1 MRRIKIPQAD
11 LEVSALCYGA
21 GGFGTAGQGELTD
34 SLLAQF
40 FEAGGNFLDTA
51 HCYGFW
57 AKEGQGASE
66 RALGDSLRRLK
77 ARDRA
82 VVATKGAHPDCGVD
96 YRRPADF
103 LSAELLA
110 SDIDDSLERMGI
122 ETIDLYYLHRD
133 DGVTLV
139 EEVIERL
146 NREVR
151 RGRIRFFGASNWS
164 VARIEAA
171 NAYAA
176 QSGLQG
182 FVASQ
187 VQWSLAEPNWRAT
200 DDPSTRY
207 VSEEEFAWHSESQL
221 PVVAYSAT
229 ANGYFA
235 GEGDSPG
242 AFVSDVNR
250 ERLGRAQARA
260 FNINCTPT
268 QVALAYLLH
277 QPFPTIPLFST
288 LKPAH
293 LDEALG
299 SVEIALSGDDI
310 TWLRDGERKEE

>member
-1 MRRIKIPQAD
+1 MKRIKIPHTN
-11 LEVSALCYGA
+11 LEVSALCYGV
-21 GGFGTAGQGELTD
+21 GGFGTAAHGELTD
-34 SLLAQF
+34 RLLAQF
-40 FEAGGNFLDTA
+40 LEAEGNFVDTA

-77 ARDRA
+77 AREKV

-133 DGVTLV
+133 DGVTPA
-139 EEVIERL
+139 EEVIDRL
-146 NREVR
+146 NREVQ
-151 RGRIRFFGASNWS
+151 RGRIRFLGASNWS

-171 NAYAA
+171 NAYAS
-176 QSGLQG
+176 QNGLQG

-187 VQWSLAEPNWRAT
+187 VQWSLAEPTWRAT
-200 DDPSTRY
+200 ADPSSRY
-207 VSEEEFAWHSESQL
+207 VSEEEFAWHSKSQL

-235 GEGDSPG
+235 GDGDAPG
-242 AFVSDVNR
+242 AFVSPVNR
-250 ERLGRAQARA
+250 ARLERARELSVRLD
-260 FNINCTPT
+260 CTPT
-268 QVALAYLLH
+268 QVALAYLMR
-277 QPFPTIPLFST
+277 QPFPTISLFST
-288 LKPAH
+288 LKSVH
-293 LDEALG
+293 LSEALA
-299 SVEIALSGDDI
+299 SVEVELSENDVK
-310 TWLRDGERKEE
+310 WLHVGEDT

>member
-1 MRRIKIPQAD
+1 MKRINLPQTD
-11 LEVSALCYGA
+11 LEVSALCYGV
-21 GGFGTAGQGELTD
+21 GGFGTAAHGELTD
-34 SLLAQF
+34 RLLAQF
-40 FEAGGNFLDTA
+40 LEAGGNFVDTA

-66 RALGDSLRRLK
+66 RALGDSLQRLK
-77 ARDRA
+77 ARDRV

-133 DGVTLV
+133 DGVTPV
-139 EEVIERL
+139 EDVIDRL
-146 NREVR
+146 NREVQ
-151 RGRIRFFGASNWS
+151 RGRIRFLGASNWS

-171 NAYAA
+171 NAYAS
-176 QSGLQG
+176 QNGLQG

-187 VQWSLAEPNWRAT
+187 VQWSLAEPTWRAT
-200 DDPSTRY
+200 ADPSNRY
-207 VSEEEFAWHSESQL
+207 VSEEEFAWHSKSQL
-221 PVVAYSAT
+221 PVIAYSAT

-235 GEGDSPG
+235 GDGDAPG
-242 AFVSDVNR
+242 AFVSPVNR
-250 ERLGRAQARA
+250 GRLERARSHA
-260 FNINCTPT
+260 SNINCTST

-288 LKPAH
+288 LKSAH
-293 LDEALG
+293 LDEAQGSLG
-299 SVEIALSGDDI
+299 IALSDSELM
-310 TWLRDGERKEE
+310 WLRDGEREE